1 MDRRGFL
8 RNLSAG
14 LLLAAPCAGEAQE
27 ATKKVARIGR
37 LSPLSSASD
46 APFLDA
52 FRQGMRDL
60 GWVEGQNFLID
71 SRHAAGQT
79 ERLAELASELVR
91 LKVDVI
97 VTGSTTGGIAA
108 HKVTATIP
116 IVMVTTGDP
125 LASGLIQ
132 SLARP
137 GGNVTGV
144 TALGQQLGAKSLELL
159 GQAIPG
165 LVRVA
170 VLFNRAYT
178 GSESLVRTLHEAARG
193 MGMQIHAVEARQP
206 GEIDGAFA
214 AASRERARGLM
225 VLSDPM
231 LVDNR
236 KRIVELAARHRLP
249 AIYAVRQFVDDG
261 GLMFYGASLS
271 SLYRYAA
278 SHVDRILKGARP
290 GDLPVEQPTKLEL
303 VVNLKTARALGIA
316 ISPAFLSRADQ
327 VIE

>member
-1 MDRRGFL
+1 MHRRRFL
-8 RNLSAG
+8 RLLSVG
-14 LLLAAPCAGEAQE
+14 LFAAPRATEAQE
-27 ATKKVARIGR
+27 ASRKVARIGR

-46 APFLDA
+46 APFLAA
-52 FRQGMRDL
+52 FRHGMRDL
-60 GWVEGQNFLID
+60 GWVEGQSYVIE
-71 SRHAAGQT
+71 SRFAAGQT
-79 ERLAELASELVR
+79 ERLPELASDLAR

-97 VTGSTTGGIAA
+97 VAGSTTGGIAA
-108 HKVTATIP
+108 HKASATIP

-170 VLFNRAYT
+170 VLFNPTYT
-178 GSESLVRTLHEAARG
+178 GSEALVKTLHGAARG
-193 MGMQIHAVEARQP
+193 LGMQLQTVEVRHP
-206 GEIDGAFA
+206 GEIDGAFV
-214 AASRERARGLM
+214 AASGERARALM

-231 LVDNR
+231 LMDNR

-249 AIYAVRQFVDDG
+249 AVYAVRRYVDDG

-271 SLYRYAA
+271 SLYRHAA

-303 VVNLKTARALGIA
+303 VVNLKTAKALGIT
-316 ISPAFLSRADQ
+316 ISPALLARADQ